1 MASDDR
7 EELAFKSS
15 LKEFKIKLDKLD
27 FDLNNSE
34 SVIREHHMEL
44 RRQVQLTKE
53 LKIQKFED
61 QS

>member
-34 SVIREHHMEL
+34 SVIRENYMEL